1 MLTSCVHPDGR
12 FRVGRHQPEYLVRNL
27 RERSCPLV
35 LGELPDGTVL
45 DNRAN
50 FPQGDLSGRAGY
62 PVYEIRKIGRA
73 HV

>member
-27 RERSCPLV
+27 WECSYSLV
-35 LGELPDGTVL
+35 LGELPNGTVL

-50 FPQGDLSGRAGY
+50 LS
-62 PVYEIRKIGRA
+62 
-73 HV
+73 